1 MTIDVLAWDN
11 TLHSPALLE
20 SECLKSVPV
29 GQQQSVSVVGF
40 AWRLWGGFLRLQFL
54 ESTHLPR
61 YTSVSSF
68 STKLLFTFV
77 LIEHLGFRLE
87 CLKPR
92 KPRGTLPFPKAAY
105 SAESSRRTSACFSKF
120 FPSYL
125 SSWKTTSGHGW
136 GSQRLGRPSL
146 DSSPD
151 KGGRPEETASKNV
164 TETSVKNRLPLFR
177 FLLRWA
183 WKLQFA
189 PKTWELGNLCSPSKA
204 SPGRQN

>member
-29 GQQQSVSVVGF
+29 GQQQSVSVVEF

-54 ESTHLPR
+54 ESTHSLVPR

-92 KPRGTLPFPKAAY
+92 KPRGTLPFPKAVY
-105 SAESSRRTSACFSKF
+105 STESSRRTSACFFKF

-125 SSWKTTSGHGW
+125 SSWNNDLGPWVRQPEVKETFLRLLPRQRRETRGD
-136 GSQRLGRPSL
+136 SQ
-146 DSSPD
+146 
-151 KGGRPEETASKNV
+151 
-164 TETSVKNRLPLFR
+164 
-177 FLLRWA
+177 
-183 WKLQFA
+183 
-189 PKTWELGNLCSPSKA
+189 
-204 SPGRQN
+204 